1 MAFNSLF
8 GAKPAGQT
16 GSSLFGQSTTQPQGS
31 SLFGSTQQQPQQQ
44 AGTSTFGGFGQTQN
58 ATQGSSLF
66 GSTLGQNNQQQQP
79 QQGSSL
85 FGSTLGQNNQQQQG
99 SSLFGSTLGQNT
111 QQQQQQQPQ
120 QGSSLFG
127 NPFGQ
132 PQQQQQQQQGQQ
144 SGTGLFGQPAG
155 QQQQQQKPMFGAST
169 GSLFGSNT
177 QNQQGQQQQQ
187 GAFGGFG
194 SNASSLQPQATHP
207 SLFGNSTMGTQQVG
221 SSLWGRPP
229 AQQHQQPQ
237 APMFT
242 KSTKFND
249 LPDEAKRVFENIDSA
264 IQSKVQICN
273 DLKQRKLGDEALKG
287 QEEIRNVHKELTAAI
302 SLLTSDM
309 QHTKDLKH
317 KVEQTVQ
324 DTIVA
329 TRIVEGFRN
338 PQQHGQYLKTYANFP
353 LEFFHRVTEEMK
365 ERLRWYKTTIEVRA
379 LNGRNRGMASELML
393 GVCSTSSASSPL
405 QPPSLNTP
413 LKVPSRSPPPPQAL
427 MFPPPLSS
435 PSQRADAQPSQSPAI
450 VSTLEAQHATFMALA
465 AKAAALDAELQKL
478 RTLYTQLWR
487 AKTGSMRDP
496 FNELDRGSDVG
507 ELGLE
512 SLSAK

>member
-8 GAKPAGQT
+8 GAKPVGQT
-16 GSSLFGQSTTQPQGS
+16 GTSLFGQSTTQPQGT
-31 SLFGSTQQQPQQQ
+31 SLFGNTQQQPQQQQ
-44 AGTSTFGGFGQTQN
+44 AGTSTFGSFGQNQN
-58 ATQGSSLF
+58 TTQGSSLF
-66 GSTLGQNNQQQQP
+66 GSTLGQQ
-79 QQGSSL
+79 
-85 FGSTLGQNNQQQQG
+85 
-99 SSLFGSTLGQNT
+99 

-120 QGSSLFG
+120 QGTSLFG
-127 NPFGQ
+127 STLGQNSQQQQQPQQGTSLFGGAFGQ
-132 PQQQQQQQQGQQ
+132 PQQQQQQQGQQ
-144 SGTGLFGQPAG
+144 PNTNIFGQPAG
-155 QQQQQQKPMFGAST
+155 QQQQQQKPLFGTGT
-169 GSLFGSNT
+169 GSLFGST
-177 QNQQGQQQQQ
+177 MQNQQGQQQQQ
-187 GAFGGFG
+187 GTFGGFG
-194 SNASSLQPQATHP
+194 TGVSTLQPQ
-207 SLFGNSTMGTQQVG
+207 GTQPSFFG
-221 SSLWGRPP
+221 STTAGAQAGGSLWGRPP
-229 AQQHQQPQ
+229 AQQQQFQQQQGP
-237 APMFT
+237 PPFT

-249 LPDEAKRVFENIDSA
+249 LPDEIKKTLENVDSA

-302 SLLTSDM
+302 SVLTSDV
-309 QHTKDLKH
+309 QHTKDLKY

-338 PQQHGQYLKTYANFP
+338 PQQHGQYLKTYSNFP
-353 LEFFHRVTEEMK
+353 LEFFNRVTEQMK
-365 ERLRWYKTTIEVRA
+365 DRLRWYKTTIEHIERK
-379 LNGRNRGMASELML
+379 L
-393 GVCSTSSASSPL
+393 SSAAS
-405 QPPSLNTP
+405 QPQHTP
-413 LKVPSRSPPPPQAL
+413 Q
-427 MFPPPLSS
+427 
-435 PSQRADAQPSQSPAI
+435 AI